1 MISYYCAFLFLIAES
16 LGFTAKIYCI
26 LNISLFI
33 FCPRWYNFVKLLQGR
48 TEQLS
53 KNNKSSGCGT
63 GFGMFLAACLIA
75 LLTEYW
81 KIVVGAAIVVVILVL
96 AYFATKC
103 IDRNVA
109 KTNKRLEEIR
119 KNTFCGE
126 KLSGG
131 IYVTDRDFP
140 AGLYDIRAVK
150 GNGDIRVDSL
160 QKDTHLK
167 NNRLYLSEGQT
178 FRNVELKS
186 QSQVLIPVDM
196 TVDLYNCRELP
207 AQIPDS
213 IPASE
218 VSELPTLRRT
228 FSMEDIDRMDGHD
241 FEYVCADILRAKG
254 YENVTV
260 TRGSGDQG
268 VDVIAEQS
276 GIKYAVQC
284 KRFSGSVG
292 NKAVQEVHF
301 GKTYYHCHVA
311 IVMTNSYF
319 TRSAK
324 DAANESNIILWDRDD
339 LMPYFEEYI
348 KNKNPEQELSSQ
360 PLEVEETQNNIV
372 ENESEEAIRYSVLPE
387 YDAKSGIYPAGYYAI
402 GKTIPKGGY
411 IFKSRGDDEGVVA
424 IFETSDDL
432 SKEENDVFFHS
443 FTGSYFLALIGDN
456 KFIAI
461 ENADAQRV
469 YGVN

>member
-1 MISYYCAFLFLIAES
+1 M
-16 LGFTAKIYCI
+16 
-26 LNISLFI
+26 
-33 FCPRWYNFVKLLQGR
+33 
-48 TEQLS
+48 S

-63 GFGMFLAACLIA
+63 GFGMFLAACVFA

-81 KIVVGAAIVVVILVL
+81 KIVVGVVIVVVVLVL
-96 AYFATKC
+96 AYYATKGS
-103 IDRNVA
+103 IERNA
-109 KTNKRLEEIR
+109 AETNERLEEIR

-131 IYVTDRDFP
+131 IYVSDRDFP
-140 AGLYDIRAVK
+140 AGLYDIRAIE
-150 GNGDIRVDSL
+150 GSGDIQVDSL
-160 QKDTHLK
+160 QKDTQLKFK
-167 NNRLYLSEGQT
+167 NNKLYLSEGQI

-186 QSQVLIPVDM
+186 QSQVLIPVNM
-196 TVDLYNCRELP
+196 TVDLYNCREFP
-207 AQIPDS
+207 APIPEP
-213 IPASE
+213 IPASITP
-218 VSELPTLRRT
+218 ELPTYQPTSRRT
-228 FSMEDIDRMDGHD
+228 FSMKDIDAMDGHD
-241 FEYVCADILRAKG
+241 FEYLCADILRAKG

-276 GIKYAVQC
+276 GVKYAVQC

-324 DAANESNIILWDRDD
+324 DAANESNIILWDRSD

-348 KNKNPEQELSSQ
+348 KNKNPEQKLSSQ
-360 PLEVEETQNNIV
+360 PLETEEAQNNIV
-372 ENESEEAIRYSVLPE
+372 ENKSEEVIHYSVLPE

-411 IFKSRGDDEGVVA
+411 VFKSRGDGEGVIA
-424 IFETSDDL
+424 IFESSDDL

>member
-1 MISYYCAFLFLIAES
+1 MA
-16 LGFTAKIYCI
+16 
-26 LNISLFI
+26 
-33 FCPRWYNFVKLLQGR
+33 
-48 TEQLS
+48 
-53 KNNKSSGCGT
+53 KNNKTGGCGT
-63 GFGMFLAACLIA
+63 GFGMFLAACMVA
-75 LLTEYW
+75 LFMEYW
-81 KIVVGAAIVVVILVL
+81 KVIVGIAIVVAILALV
-96 AYFATKC
+96 YYATKGS
-103 IDRNVA
+103 IDRDVA

-119 KNTFCGE
+119 KSTFNGE
-126 KLSGG
+126 KLTGG
-131 IYVTDRDFP
+131 IYVSGRDIS
-140 AGLYDIRAVK
+140 AGLYDVRAIE
-150 GNGDIRVDSL
+150 GSGDIQIAFP
-160 QKDTHLK
+160 QKDNHLK
-167 NNRLYLSEGQT
+167 FSKSNKLYLREGQI

-186 QSQVLIPVDM
+186 QSQILIPVDM
-196 TVDLYNCRELP
+196 TIDLYNCRELP
-207 AQIPDS
+207 EPIPEP
-213 IPASE
+213 IQEPMLE
-218 VSELPTLRRT
+218 PKVPELPVYQPTSRKT
-228 FSMEDIDRMDGHD
+228 FSMKNIDGMDGHD

-254 YENVTV
+254 FQNVTV

-319 TRSAK
+319 TKSAK
-324 DAANESNIILWDRDD
+324 DAASESNTILWDRDD

-348 KNKNPEQELSSQ
+348 KNRNPEQETPPQVLEEEESQ
-360 PLEVEETQNNIV
+360 NDIAENNPEEVIH
-372 ENESEEAIRYSVLPE
+372 YSTLPE
-387 YDAKSGIYPAGYYAI
+387 YDVKSGIYPAGYYAI
-402 GKTIPKGGY
+402 GKTLPKGGY
-411 IFKSRGDDEGVVA
+411 VFKSRGDDDGVVA
-424 IFETSDDL
+424 IFETSNDL

-443 FTGSYFLALIGDN
+443 FTGSYFLALIDDD

>member
-1 MISYYCAFLFLIAES
+1 MA
-16 LGFTAKIYCI
+16 
-26 LNISLFI
+26 
-33 FCPRWYNFVKLLQGR
+33 
-48 TEQLS
+48 
-53 KNNKSSGCGT
+53 KNNKTGGCGT
-63 GFGMFLAACLIA
+63 GLGIFLAIYVIG
-75 LLTEYW
+75 LLHEYW
-81 KIVVGAAIVVVILVL
+81 KVVVGIVAVVAILALV
-96 AYFATKC
+96 YYATKGS
-103 IDRNVA
+103 IDRDVA

-119 KNTFCGE
+119 KSTFNGE
-126 KLSGG
+126 KLTGG
-131 IYVTDRDFP
+131 IYVSGRDIS
-140 AGLYDIRAVK
+140 AGLYDIRAIE
-150 GNGDIRVDSL
+150 GYGDIQIDCL
-160 QKDTHLK
+160 EKDTHLK
-167 NNRLYLSEGQT
+167 FKNNKLYLSEGQI

-186 QSQVLIPVDM
+186 QSRILIPVNM

-207 AQIPDS
+207 APIPEP
-213 IPASE
+213 IQEPMLE
-218 VSELPTLRRT
+218 PKVPELPVYQPTSRKT
-228 FSMEDIDRMDGHD
+228 FSMKNIDGMDGHD

-254 YENVTV
+254 FQNVTV

-319 TRSAK
+319 TKSAK
-324 DAANESNIILWDRDD
+324 DAASESNTILWDRDD

-348 KNKNPEQELSSQ
+348 KSKNPEQEVLPQ
-360 PLEVEETQNNIV
+360 PLE
-372 ENESEEAIRYSVLPE
+372 EEASQNDISEDNPEEVIHYSALPE
-387 YDAKSGIYPAGYYAI
+387 YDVKSGIYPAGYYAI
-402 GKTIPKGGY
+402 GKTLPKGGY
-411 IFKSRGDDEGVVA
+411 VFKSRGDDDGVIA

-443 FTGSYFLALIGDN
+443 FTGSYFLALIDDN

>member
-1 MISYYCAFLFLIAES
+1 M
-16 LGFTAKIYCI
+16 
-26 LNISLFI
+26 
-33 FCPRWYNFVKLLQGR
+33 
-48 TEQLS
+48 S
-53 KNNKSSGCGT
+53 KNNKSGGCGT
-63 GFGMFLAACLIA
+63 GFLTFLAVYVIV
-75 LLTEYW
+75 LLKEYW
-81 KIVVGAAIVVVILVL
+81 KIIMGIGIVVTILVL
-96 AYFATKC
+96 VYYATKGS
-103 IDRNVA
+103 IDRNVV
-109 KTNKRLEEIR
+109 KTNERLEEIR

-131 IYVTDRDFP
+131 IYVSGRDFP
-140 AGLYDIRAVK
+140 AGLYDIRVIE
-150 GNGDIRVDSL
+150 GCGDIQVDFL
-160 QKDTHLK
+160 QKDAHLK
-167 NNRLYLSEGQT
+167 FSKNNKLYLSEGQI
-178 FRNVELKS
+178 FRNIEFKS
-186 QSQVLIPVDM
+186 QSQVLIPVNM
-196 TVDLYNCRELP
+196 TIDLYNCRELP
-207 AQIPDS
+207 EPILEPIPEP
-213 IPASE
+213 IPE
-218 VSELPTLRRT
+218 PKIPELPISQPTFRKT
-228 FSMEDIDRMDGHD
+228 FSMKNIDGMDGHD

-254 YENVTV
+254 FQNVTV

-319 TRSAK
+319 TKSAK
-324 DAANESNIILWDRDD
+324 DAASESNTILWDRDD

-348 KNKNPEQELSSQ
+348 KSKNPEQEVSPQ
-360 PLEVEETQNNIV
+360 PLEEEESQNDIV
-372 ENESEEAIRYSVLPE
+372 ENNPEEVIHYSVLPE

-411 IFKSRGDDEGVVA
+411 VFKSRGDDEGVIA

-443 FTGSYFLALIGDN
+443 FTGSYFLALIGDD

>member
-1 MISYYCAFLFLIAES
+1 MA
-16 LGFTAKIYCI
+16 
-26 LNISLFI
+26 
-33 FCPRWYNFVKLLQGR
+33 
-48 TEQLS
+48 
-53 KNNKSSGCGT
+53 KNNKTGGCGT
-63 GFGMFLAACLIA
+63 GFGVFLAIYIIVLFQ
-75 LLTEYW
+75 EHW
-81 KIVVGAAIVVVILVL
+81 KVIVGIGIVVAILVL
-96 AYFATKC
+96 VYYATKGS

-109 KTNKRLEEIR
+109 KTNERLEEIR

-131 IYVTDRDFP
+131 IYVSGRDFP
-140 AGLYDIRAVK
+140 AGLYDIRAIE
-150 GNGDIRVDSL
+150 GSGDIQVDFL
-160 QKDTHLK
+160 QKDAHLK
-167 NNRLYLSEGQT
+167 FSKNNKLYLSEGQI
-178 FRNVELKS
+178 FRNIEFKS
-186 QSQVLIPVDM
+186 QSQVLIPVNM
-196 TVDLYNCRELP
+196 TIDLYNCRELP
-207 AQIPDS
+207 ES
-213 IPASE
+213 IPE
-218 VSELPTLRRT
+218 PIPEPKIPELPISQPTFRKT
-228 FSMEDIDRMDGHD
+228 FSMKNIDGMDGHD

-254 YENVTV
+254 FQNVTV

-276 GIKYAVQC
+276 GVKYAVQC

-319 TRSAK
+319 TKSAK
-324 DAANESNIILWDRDD
+324 DAASESNTILWDRDD

-348 KNKNPEQELSSQ
+348 KSRNPEQETPPQALEEEESQ
-360 PLEVEETQNNIV
+360 NDIAENNPEEVIH
-372 ENESEEAIRYSVLPE
+372 YSALPE

-402 GKTIPKGGY
+402 GKTLPKGGY
-411 IFKSRGDDEGVVA
+411 VFKSRGDNDGVIA
-424 IFETSDDL
+424 IFETLNDL

-443 FTGSYFLALIGDN
+443 FTGSYFLALIDDD

>member
-1 MISYYCAFLFLIAES
+1 MA
-16 LGFTAKIYCI
+16 
-26 LNISLFI
+26 
-33 FCPRWYNFVKLLQGR
+33 
-48 TEQLS
+48 
-53 KNNKSSGCGT
+53 KNNKTGGCGT
-63 GFGMFLAACLIA
+63 GIGIFLAIYVIG
-75 LLTEYW
+75 LLHEYW
-81 KIVVGAAIVVVILVL
+81 KVVVGIVAVVAILALV
-96 AYFATKC
+96 YYATKGS
-103 IDRNVA
+103 IDRDVA

-119 KNTFCGE
+119 KSTFNGE
-126 KLSGG
+126 KLTGG
-131 IYVTDRDFP
+131 IYISDRDFP
-140 AGLYDIRAVK
+140 AGLYDIRAIE
-150 GNGDIRVDSL
+150 GYGDIQIDCL
-160 QKDTHLK
+160 EKDTHLK
-167 NNRLYLSEGQT
+167 FKNNKLYLSEGQI

-186 QSQVLIPVDM
+186 QSQILIPVNM

-207 AQIPDS
+207 EPIPEP
-213 IPASE
+213 IQEPMLE
-218 VSELPTLRRT
+218 PKVPELPVYQPTSRKT
-228 FSMEDIDRMDGHD
+228 FSMKNIDGMDGHD

-254 YENVTV
+254 FQNVTV

-268 VDVIAEQS
+268 VDVIAEHS

-319 TRSAK
+319 TPSAK
-324 DAANESNIILWDRDD
+324 DAANESNTILWDRDD

-348 KNKNPEQELSSQ
+348 KNKNSEQEVSPQ
-360 PLEVEETQNNIV
+360 PLETEETPDNIA
-372 ENESEEAIRYSVLPE
+372 ENTPEEAIHYSTLPE

-411 IFKSRGDDEGVVA
+411 VFKSRGDGDGVIS
-424 IFETSDDL
+424 IFESSDDL
-432 SKEENDVFFHS
+432 SNEENDVFFHS

>member
-1 MISYYCAFLFLIAES
+1 
-16 LGFTAKIYCI
+16 
-26 LNISLFI
+26 
-33 FCPRWYNFVKLLQGR
+33 
-48 TEQLS
+48 
-53 KNNKSSGCGT
+53 
-63 GFGMFLAACLIA
+63 
-75 LLTEYW
+75 
-81 KIVVGAAIVVVILVL
+81 
-96 AYFATKC
+96 
-103 IDRNVA
+103 
-109 KTNKRLEEIR
+109 
-119 KNTFCGE
+119 
-126 KLSGG
+126 
-131 IYVTDRDFP
+131 
-140 AGLYDIRAVK
+140 
-150 GNGDIRVDSL
+150 
-160 QKDTHLK
+160 
-167 NNRLYLSEGQT
+167 
-178 FRNVELKS
+178 
-186 QSQVLIPVDM
+186 M
-196 TVDLYNCRELP
+196 TVDLYNC
-207 AQIPDS
+207 
-213 IPASE
+213 
-218 VSELPTLRRT
+218 SELPETIPEPMLEPKVPELPVYRPTSRKT
-228 FSMEDIDRMDGHD
+228 FSMKNIDGMGGHD

-254 YENVTV
+254 FQNVTV

-319 TRSAK
+319 TKSAK
-324 DAANESNIILWDRDD
+324 DAASESNTILWDRDD

-348 KNKNPEQELSSQ
+348 KSKNPEQVVHPQTLEEEESQ
-360 PLEVEETQNNIV
+360 NDIAENNPEEVIH
-372 ENESEEAIRYSVLPE
+372 YSTLPE

-402 GKTIPKGGY
+402 GKALPKGGY
-411 IFKSRGDDEGVVA
+411 VFKSRGDDEGVIA

-443 FTGSYFLALIGDN
+443 FTGSYFLALIDDN

>member
-1 MISYYCAFLFLIAES
+1 MA
-16 LGFTAKIYCI
+16 
-26 LNISLFI
+26 
-33 FCPRWYNFVKLLQGR
+33 
-48 TEQLS
+48 
-53 KNNKSSGCGT
+53 KNNKTGGCGT
-63 GFGMFLAACLIA
+63 GLGIFLAIYVIG
-75 LLTEYW
+75 LLHEYW
-81 KIVVGAAIVVVILVL
+81 KVVVGIVAVVAILALV
-96 AYFATKC
+96 YYATKGS
-103 IDRNVA
+103 IDRDVA

-119 KNTFCGE
+119 KSTFNGE
-126 KLSGG
+126 KLTGG
-131 IYVTDRDFP
+131 IYVSGRDIS
-140 AGLYDIRAVK
+140 AGLYDIRAIEGS
-150 GNGDIRVDSL
+150 GNVQITSL
-160 QKDTHLK
+160 QKDVALNFSK
-167 NNRLYLSEGQT
+167 NNKLYLEEGQI

-186 QSQVLIPVDM
+186 QSQILVPVDM
-196 TVDLYNCRELP
+196 TIDLYNCRELP
-207 AQIPDS
+207 EPIPE
-213 IPASE
+213 PMLE
-218 VSELPTLRRT
+218 PKVPELPVYQSTSRKA
-228 FSMEDIDRMDGHD
+228 FSMKNIDGMDGHD

-254 YENVTV
+254 FQNVTV

-311 IVMTNSYF
+311 IVMTNNYF
-319 TRSAK
+319 TKSAK
-324 DAANESNIILWDRDD
+324 DAASESNTILWDRDD

-348 KNKNPEQELSSQ
+348 KSRNPEQEAPPQTSKEEESQ
-360 PLEVEETQNNIV
+360 NDISEDNPEEVIH
-372 ENESEEAIRYSVLPE
+372 YSTLPE

-402 GKTIPKGGY
+402 GKTLPKGGY
-411 IFKSRGDDEGVVA
+411 VFKSRGDDDGVIA

-443 FTGSYFLALIGDN
+443 FTGSYFLALIDDN

>member
-1 MISYYCAFLFLIAES
+1 MA
-16 LGFTAKIYCI
+16 
-26 LNISLFI
+26 
-33 FCPRWYNFVKLLQGR
+33 
-48 TEQLS
+48 
-53 KNNKSSGCGT
+53 KNNKTGGCGT
-63 GFGMFLAACLIA
+63 GIGIFLAIYVIG
-75 LLTEYW
+75 LLHEYW
-81 KIVVGAAIVVVILVL
+81 KVVVGIVAVVTILALV
-96 AYFATKC
+96 YYATKGS
-103 IDRNVA
+103 IDRDIA

-119 KNTFCGE
+119 KSTFSGE
-126 KLSGG
+126 KLTGG
-131 IYVTDRDFP
+131 IYISDRDFP
-140 AGLYDIRAVK
+140 AGLYDIRAIE
-150 GNGDIRVDSL
+150 GYGDIQIDCL
-160 QKDTHLK
+160 EKDTHLK
-167 NNRLYLSEGQT
+167 FKNNKLYLSEGQI

-186 QSQVLIPVDM
+186 QSRILIPVDM
-196 TVDLYNCRELP
+196 TIDLYNCREFPEL
-207 AQIPDS
+207 IPE
-213 IPASE
+213 PMLE
-218 VSELPTLRRT
+218 PKVPELPIYQPTSRKT
-228 FSMEDIDRMDGHD
+228 FSMKNIDGMDGHD

-254 YENVTV
+254 FQNVTV

-319 TRSAK
+319 TQSAK
-324 DAANESNIILWDRDD
+324 DAANESNTILWDRGD

-348 KNKNPEQELSSQ
+348 KNKNPEQKVSPQ
-360 PLEVEETQNNIV
+360 PLETEKVPNDIA
-372 ENESEEAIRYSVLPE
+372 ENEPEEAIHYSVLPE

-411 IFKSRGDDEGVVA
+411 VFKSRGDDEGVIA
-424 IFETSDDL
+424 IFESSGDL

>member
-1 MISYYCAFLFLIAES
+1 MA
-16 LGFTAKIYCI
+16 
-26 LNISLFI
+26 
-33 FCPRWYNFVKLLQGR
+33 
-48 TEQLS
+48 
-53 KNNKSSGCGT
+53 KNNKTGGCGT
-63 GFGMFLAACLIA
+63 GLGIFLAIYVIG
-75 LLTEYW
+75 LLHEYW
-81 KIVVGAAIVVVILVL
+81 KVVVGIAAVVAILALV
-96 AYFATKC
+96 YYATKGS
-103 IDRNVA
+103 IDRDVA

-119 KNTFCGE
+119 KSTFNGE
-126 KLSGG
+126 KLTGG
-131 IYVTDRDFP
+131 IYVSGRDIS
-140 AGLYDIRAVK
+140 AGLYDIRAIE
-150 GNGDIRVDSL
+150 GYGDIQIDCL
-160 QKDTHLK
+160 EKDTHLK
-167 NNRLYLSEGQT
+167 FKNNKLYLSEGQI

-186 QSQVLIPVDM
+186 QSQILIPVNM

-207 AQIPDS
+207 EPIPEP
-213 IPASE
+213 IQEPMLE
-218 VSELPTLRRT
+218 PKVPELPVYQPTSRKA
-228 FSMEDIDRMDGHD
+228 FSMKNIDGMDGHD

-254 YENVTV
+254 FQNVTV

-319 TRSAK
+319 TKSAK
-324 DAANESNIILWDRDD
+324 DAASESNTILWDRDD

-348 KNKNPEQELSSQ
+348 KSKNPEQEVPPQTLEEEESQ
-360 PLEVEETQNNIV
+360 NDIV
-372 ENESEEAIRYSVLPE
+372 ENNPEEVIHYSTLPE

-402 GKTIPKGGY
+402 GKTLPKGGY
-411 IFKSRGDDEGVVA
+411 VFKSRGDDDGVIA

-443 FTGSYFLALIGDN
+443 FTGSYFLALIDDN

>member
-1 MISYYCAFLFLIAES
+1 MA
-16 LGFTAKIYCI
+16 
-26 LNISLFI
+26 
-33 FCPRWYNFVKLLQGR
+33 
-48 TEQLS
+48 
-53 KNNKSSGCGT
+53 KNNKTGGCGT
-63 GFGMFLAACLIA
+63 GIGIFLAIYVIG
-75 LLTEYW
+75 LLHEYW
-81 KIVVGAAIVVVILVL
+81 KVVVGIVAVVAILALV
-96 AYFATKC
+96 YYATKGS
-103 IDRNVA
+103 IDRDVA

-119 KNTFCGE
+119 KSTFNGE
-126 KLSGG
+126 KLTGG
-131 IYVTDRDFP
+131 IYISGRDFP
-140 AGLYDIRAVK
+140 AGLYDIRAIE
-150 GNGDIRVDSL
+150 GYGDIQIDCL
-160 QKDTHLK
+160 EKDTHLK
-167 NNRLYLSEGQT
+167 FKNNKLYLSKGQI

-186 QSQVLIPVDM
+186 QSRILIPVDM
-196 TVDLYNCRELP
+196 TIDLYNCRELP
-207 AQIPDS
+207 ELIPES
-213 IPASE
+213 KTP
-218 VSELPTLRRT
+218 ELPMHQQALQKT
-228 FSMEDIDRMDGHD
+228 FSMKDIDRMDGHD
-241 FEYVCADILRAKG
+241 FEYLCADILRLKG

-319 TRSAK
+319 TQSAK
-324 DAANESNIILWDRDD
+324 DAANESNTILWDRGD

-348 KNKNPEQELSSQ
+348 KNKNPEQKVSLQ
-360 PLEVEETQNNIV
+360 PLETEKVPNDIV
-372 ENESEEAIRYSVLPE
+372 ENEPEEAIHYSVLPE

-411 IFKSRGDDEGVVA
+411 VFKSRGDDEGVIA
-424 IFETSDDL
+424 IFESSGDL

>member
-1 MISYYCAFLFLIAES
+1 MA
-16 LGFTAKIYCI
+16 
-26 LNISLFI
+26 
-33 FCPRWYNFVKLLQGR
+33 
-48 TEQLS
+48 
-53 KNNKSSGCGT
+53 KNNKTGGCGT
-63 GFGMFLAACLIA
+63 GLGIFLAIYVIG
-75 LLTEYW
+75 LLHEYW
-81 KIVVGAAIVVVILVL
+81 KVVVGIVAVVAILALV
-96 AYFATKC
+96 YYATKGS
-103 IDRNVA
+103 IDRDVA

-119 KNTFCGE
+119 KSTFNGE
-126 KLSGG
+126 KLTGG
-131 IYVTDRDFP
+131 IYVSGRDIS
-140 AGLYDIRAVK
+140 AGLYDIRAIEGS
-150 GNGDIRVDSL
+150 GNVQITSL
-160 QKDTHLK
+160 QKDVALNFSK
-167 NNRLYLSEGQT
+167 NNKLYLEEGQI

-186 QSQVLIPVDM
+186 QSQILVPVDM
-196 TVDLYNCRELP
+196 TIDLYNCREFP
-207 AQIPDS
+207 EPIPE
-213 IPASE
+213 PMLE
-218 VSELPTLRRT
+218 PKVPELPVYQSTSRKA
-228 FSMEDIDRMDGHD
+228 FSMKNIDGMDGHD

-254 YENVTV
+254 FQNVTV

-311 IVMTNSYF
+311 IVMTNNYF
-319 TRSAK
+319 TKSAK
-324 DAANESNIILWDRDD
+324 DAASESNTILWDRDD

-348 KNKNPEQELSSQ
+348 KSRNPEQEAPPQTSKEEESQ
-360 PLEVEETQNNIV
+360 NDISEDNPEEVIH
-372 ENESEEAIRYSVLPE
+372 YSTLPE

-402 GKTIPKGGY
+402 GKTLPKGGY
-411 IFKSRGDDEGVVA
+411 VFKSRGDDDGVIA

-443 FTGSYFLALIGDN
+443 FTGSYFLALIDDN

>member
-1 MISYYCAFLFLIAES
+1 MA
-16 LGFTAKIYCI
+16 
-26 LNISLFI
+26 
-33 FCPRWYNFVKLLQGR
+33 
-48 TEQLS
+48 
-53 KNNKSSGCGT
+53 KNNKTGGCGT
-63 GFGMFLAACLIA
+63 GLGIFLAIYVIG
-75 LLTEYW
+75 LLHEYW
-81 KIVVGAAIVVVILVL
+81 KVVVGIVAVVAILALV
-96 AYFATKC
+96 YYATKGS
-103 IDRNVA
+103 IDRDVA

-119 KNTFCGE
+119 KSTFNGE
-126 KLSGG
+126 KLTGG
-131 IYVTDRDFP
+131 IYVSGRDIS
-140 AGLYDIRAVK
+140 AGLYDIREIE
-150 GNGDIRVDSL
+150 GYGDIQIDCL
-160 QKDTHLK
+160 EKDTHLK
-167 NNRLYLSEGQT
+167 FKNNKLYLSEGQI

-186 QSQVLIPVDM
+186 QSRILIPVNM

-207 AQIPDS
+207 APIPEP
-213 IPASE
+213 IQEPMLE
-218 VSELPTLRRT
+218 PKVPELPVYQPTSRKT
-228 FSMEDIDRMDGHD
+228 FSMKNIDGMDGHD

-254 YENVTV
+254 FQNVTV

-319 TRSAK
+319 TKSAK
-324 DAANESNIILWDRDD
+324 DAASESNTILWDRDD

-348 KNKNPEQELSSQ
+348 KSRNPEQEAPLQ
-360 PLEVEETQNNIV
+360 PLEEEESRNDIAENNQ
-372 ENESEEAIRYSVLPE
+372 EEVIHYSTLPE

-402 GKTIPKGGY
+402 GKTLPKGGY
-411 IFKSRGDDEGVVA
+411 VFKSRGDDDGVIA

-443 FTGSYFLALIGDN
+443 FTGSYFLALIDDN

>member
-1 MISYYCAFLFLIAES
+1 MA
-16 LGFTAKIYCI
+16 
-26 LNISLFI
+26 
-33 FCPRWYNFVKLLQGR
+33 
-48 TEQLS
+48 
-53 KNNKSSGCGT
+53 KNNKTGGCGT
-63 GFGMFLAACLIA
+63 GIGIFLAIYVIG
-75 LLTEYW
+75 LLHEYW
-81 KIVVGAAIVVVILVL
+81 KVVVGIVAIVAILALV
-96 AYFATKC
+96 YYATKGS
-103 IDRNVA
+103 IDRDVA

-119 KNTFCGE
+119 KSTFNGE
-126 KLSGG
+126 KLTGG
-131 IYVTDRDFP
+131 IYISDRDFP
-140 AGLYDIRAVK
+140 AGLYDIRAIE
-150 GNGDIRVDSL
+150 GYGDIQIDCL
-160 QKDTHLK
+160 EKDTHLK
-167 NNRLYLSEGQT
+167 FKNNKLYLSKGQI

-186 QSQVLIPVDM
+186 QSRILIPVDM
-196 TVDLYNCRELP
+196 TIDLYNCRELP
-207 AQIPDS
+207 ELIPES
-213 IPASE
+213 KTP
-218 VSELPTLRRT
+218 ELPMYQQALQKT
-228 FSMEDIDRMDGHD
+228 FSMKDIDRMDGHD
-241 FEYVCADILRAKG
+241 FEYLCADILRLKG

-319 TRSAK
+319 TQSAK
-324 DAANESNIILWDRDD
+324 DAANESNTILWDRDN

-348 KNKNPEQELSSQ
+348 KSKNPEQEVSPQ
-360 PLEVEETQNNIV
+360 PLETEKVPNDIA
-372 ENESEEAIRYSVLPE
+372 ENEPEDAIHYSVLPE

-411 IFKSRGDDEGVVA
+411 VFKSRGDDEGVIA
-424 IFETSDDL
+424 IFESSGDL

>member
-1 MISYYCAFLFLIAES
+1 MA
-16 LGFTAKIYCI
+16 
-26 LNISLFI
+26 
-33 FCPRWYNFVKLLQGR
+33 
-48 TEQLS
+48 
-53 KNNKSSGCGT
+53 KNNKTGGCGT
-63 GFGMFLAACLIA
+63 GLGIFLAIYVIG
-75 LLTEYW
+75 LLHEYW
-81 KIVVGAAIVVVILVL
+81 KVVVGIVAVVAILALV
-96 AYFATKC
+96 YYATKGS
-103 IDRNVA
+103 IDRDVA

-119 KNTFCGE
+119 KSTFNGE
-126 KLSGG
+126 KLTGG
-131 IYVTDRDFP
+131 IYVSGRDIS
-140 AGLYDIRAVK
+140 AGLYDIRAIE
-150 GNGDIRVDSL
+150 GYGDIQIDCL
-160 QKDTHLK
+160 EKDTHLK
-167 NNRLYLSEGQT
+167 FKNNKLYLSEGQI

-186 QSQVLIPVDM
+186 QSRILIPVNM

-207 AQIPDS
+207 APIPEP
-213 IPASE
+213 IQEPMLE
-218 VSELPTLRRT
+218 PKVPELPVYQPTSRKT
-228 FSMEDIDRMDGHD
+228 FSMKNIDGMDGHD

-254 YENVTV
+254 FQNVTV
-260 TRGSGDQG
+260 TRGSDDQG

-319 TRSAK
+319 TKSAK
-324 DAANESNIILWDRDD
+324 DAASESNTILWDRDD

-348 KNKNPEQELSSQ
+348 KSKNPEQEAPPQTLEEEESQ
-360 PLEVEETQNNIV
+360 NDIAENNP
-372 ENESEEAIRYSVLPE
+372 EEAIRYSTLPE

-402 GKTIPKGGY
+402 GKTLPKGGY
-411 IFKSRGDDEGVVA
+411 VFKSRGDDDGVIA

-443 FTGSYFLALIGDN
+443 FTGSYFLALIDDN

>member
-1 MISYYCAFLFLIAES
+1 M
-16 LGFTAKIYCI
+16 
-26 LNISLFI
+26 
-33 FCPRWYNFVKLLQGR
+33 
-48 TEQLS
+48 S
-53 KNNKSSGCGT
+53 KNNKSGGYGT
-63 GFGMFLAACLIA
+63 GFGMFLAIYVIV
-75 LLTEYW
+75 LLKDYW
-81 KIVVGAAIVVVILVL
+81 KIVVGVAIIVAILAL
-96 AYFATKC
+96 MYYATKRSM
-103 IDRNVA
+103 DRDVA

-119 KNTFCGE
+119 KDTFYGE

-131 IYVTDRDFP
+131 IYVSGRDFP
-140 AGLYDIRAVK
+140 AGLYDIRAIE
-150 GNGDIRVDSL
+150 GSGDIQIDCL
-160 QKDTHLK
+160 EKDTHLK
-167 NNRLYLSEGQT
+167 FKNNKLYLSERQI

-186 QSQVLIPVDM
+186 QSRILIPVNM

-207 AQIPDS
+207 EPIPES
-213 IPASE
+213 
-218 VSELPTLRRT
+218 VSEPKTPELPMHQSALQKT
-228 FSMEDIDRMDGHD
+228 FSMKDIDRMDGHD
-241 FEYVCADILRAKG
+241 FEYLCADILRLKG

-276 GIKYAVQC
+276 SIKYAVQC

-319 TRSAK
+319 TQSAK
-324 DAANESNIILWDRDD
+324 DAANESNTILWDRCD

-348 KNKNPEQELSSQ
+348 KNKNPEQEVSPQ
-360 PLEVEETQNNIV
+360 PLEAEEVPNDV
-372 ENESEEAIRYSVLPE
+372 AENEPEEAIHYSVLPE

-402 GKTIPKGGY
+402 GKTLPKGGY
-411 IFKSRGDDEGVVA
+411 VFKSRGGDEGVIA

-432 SKEENDVFFHS
+432 SKEENDAFFHS
-443 FTGSYFLALIGDN
+443 FTGSYFLALIDDN

>member
-1 MISYYCAFLFLIAES
+1 MA
-16 LGFTAKIYCI
+16 
-26 LNISLFI
+26 
-33 FCPRWYNFVKLLQGR
+33 
-48 TEQLS
+48 
-53 KNNKSSGCGT
+53 KNNKTGGCGT
-63 GFGMFLAACLIA
+63 GLGIFLAIYVIG
-75 LLTEYW
+75 LLHEYW
-81 KIVVGAAIVVVILVL
+81 KVVVGIVAVVAILALV
-96 AYFATKC
+96 YYATKGS
-103 IDRNVA
+103 IDRDVA

-119 KNTFCGE
+119 KSTFNGE
-126 KLSGG
+126 KLTGG
-131 IYVTDRDFP
+131 IYVSGRDIS
-140 AGLYDIRAVK
+140 AGLYDIRAIEGS
-150 GNGDIRVDSL
+150 GNVQITSL
-160 QKDTHLK
+160 QKDVALNFSK
-167 NNRLYLSEGQT
+167 NNKLYLEEGQI

-186 QSQVLIPVDM
+186 QSQILVPVDM
-196 TVDLYNCRELP
+196 TIDLYNCRELP
-207 AQIPDS
+207 EPIPE
-213 IPASE
+213 PMLE
-218 VSELPTLRRT
+218 PKVPELPVYQSTSRKA
-228 FSMEDIDRMDGHD
+228 FSMKNIDGMDGHD

-254 YENVTV
+254 FQNVTV

-311 IVMTNSYF
+311 IVMTNNYF
-319 TRSAK
+319 TKSAK
-324 DAANESNIILWDRDD
+324 DAASESNTILWDRDD

-348 KNKNPEQELSSQ
+348 KSRNPEQEAPPQ
-360 PLEVEETQNNIV
+360 PLEEEESQNDIA
-372 ENESEEAIRYSVLPE
+372 ENNPEEAIHYSTLPE

-402 GKTIPKGGY
+402 GKTLPKGGY
-411 IFKSRGDDEGVVA
+411 VFKSRGDDDGVIA

-443 FTGSYFLALIGDN
+443 FTGSYFLALIDDN

>member
-1 MISYYCAFLFLIAES
+1 MA
-16 LGFTAKIYCI
+16 
-26 LNISLFI
+26 
-33 FCPRWYNFVKLLQGR
+33 
-48 TEQLS
+48 
-53 KNNKSSGCGT
+53 KNNKTGGCGT
-63 GFGMFLAACLIA
+63 GLGIFLAIYVIG
-75 LLTEYW
+75 LLHEYW
-81 KIVVGAAIVVVILVL
+81 KVVVGIVAVVAILALV
-96 AYFATKC
+96 YYATKGS
-103 IDRNVA
+103 IDRDVA

-119 KNTFCGE
+119 KSTFNGE
-126 KLSGG
+126 KLTGG
-131 IYVTDRDFP
+131 IYVSGRDIS
-140 AGLYDIRAVK
+140 AGLYDIRAIE
-150 GNGDIRVDSL
+150 GYGDIQIDCL
-160 QKDTHLK
+160 EKDTHLK
-167 NNRLYLSEGQT
+167 FKNNKLYLSEGQI

-186 QSQVLIPVDM
+186 QSRILIPVNM

-207 AQIPDS
+207 APIPEP
-213 IPASE
+213 IQEPMLE
-218 VSELPTLRRT
+218 PKVPELPVYQSTSRKA
-228 FSMEDIDRMDGHD
+228 FSMKNIDGMDGHD

-254 YENVTV
+254 FQNVTV

-319 TRSAK
+319 TKSAK
-324 DAANESNIILWDRDD
+324 DAASESNTILWDRDD

-348 KNKNPEQELSSQ
+348 KSRNPEQEAPLQ
-360 PLEVEETQNNIV
+360 PLEEEESRNDIAENNQ
-372 ENESEEAIRYSVLPE
+372 EEVIHYSTLPE

-402 GKTIPKGGY
+402 GKTLPKGGY
-411 IFKSRGDDEGVVA
+411 VFKSRGDDDGVIA

-443 FTGSYFLALIGDN
+443 FTGSYFLALIDDN

>member
-1 MISYYCAFLFLIAES
+1 MA
-16 LGFTAKIYCI
+16 
-26 LNISLFI
+26 
-33 FCPRWYNFVKLLQGR
+33 
-48 TEQLS
+48 
-53 KNNKSSGCGT
+53 KNNKTGGCGT
-63 GFGMFLAACLIA
+63 GLGIFLAIYVIG
-75 LLTEYW
+75 LLHEYW
-81 KIVVGAAIVVVILVL
+81 KVVVGIVAVVAILALV
-96 AYFATKC
+96 YYATKGS
-103 IDRNVA
+103 IDRDVA

-119 KNTFCGE
+119 KSTFNGE
-126 KLSGG
+126 KLTGG
-131 IYVTDRDFP
+131 IYVSGRDIS
-140 AGLYDIRAVK
+140 AGLYDIRAIE
-150 GNGDIRVDSL
+150 GYGDIQIDCL
-160 QKDTHLK
+160 EKDTHLK
-167 NNRLYLSEGQT
+167 FKNNKLYLSEGQI

-186 QSQVLIPVDM
+186 QSRILIPVNM

-207 AQIPDS
+207 APIPEP
-213 IPASE
+213 IQEPMLE
-218 VSELPTLRRT
+218 PKVPELPVYQPTSRKT
-228 FSMEDIDRMDGHD
+228 FSMKNIDGMDGHD

-254 YENVTV
+254 FQNVTV

-319 TRSAK
+319 TKSAK
-324 DAANESNIILWDRDD
+324 DAASESNTILWDRDD

-348 KNKNPEQELSSQ
+348 KSRNPEQEAPLQ
-360 PLEVEETQNNIV
+360 PLEEEESRNDIAENNQ
-372 ENESEEAIRYSVLPE
+372 EEVIHYSTLPE

-402 GKTIPKGGY
+402 GKTLPKGGY
-411 IFKSRGDDEGVVA
+411 VFKSRGDDDGVIA

-443 FTGSYFLALIGDN
+443 FTGSYFLALIDDN

>member
-1 MISYYCAFLFLIAES
+1 MA
-16 LGFTAKIYCI
+16 
-26 LNISLFI
+26 
-33 FCPRWYNFVKLLQGR
+33 
-48 TEQLS
+48 
-53 KNNKSSGCGT
+53 KNNKTGGCGT
-63 GFGMFLAACLIA
+63 GLGIFLAIYVIG
-75 LLTEYW
+75 LLHEYW
-81 KIVVGAAIVVVILVL
+81 KVVVGIVAVVAILALV
-96 AYFATKC
+96 YYATKGS
-103 IDRNVA
+103 IDRDVA

-119 KNTFCGE
+119 KSTFNGE
-126 KLSGG
+126 KLTGG
-131 IYVTDRDFP
+131 IYVSGRDIS
-140 AGLYDIRAVK
+140 AGLYDIRAIE
-150 GNGDIRVDSL
+150 GYGDIQIDCL
-160 QKDTHLK
+160 EKDTHLK
-167 NNRLYLSEGQT
+167 FKNNKLYLSEGQI

-186 QSQVLIPVDM
+186 QSRILIPVNM

-207 AQIPDS
+207 APIPEP
-213 IPASE
+213 IQEPMLE
-218 VSELPTLRRT
+218 PKVPELPVYQPTSRKT
-228 FSMEDIDRMDGHD
+228 FSMKNIDGMDGHD

-254 YENVTV
+254 FQNVTV

-319 TRSAK
+319 TKSAK
-324 DAANESNIILWDRDD
+324 DAASESNTILWDRDD

-348 KNKNPEQELSSQ
+348 KSKNPEQEAPPQTLEEEESQ
-360 PLEVEETQNNIV
+360 NDIAENNP
-372 ENESEEAIRYSVLPE
+372 EEAIHYSTLPE

-402 GKTIPKGGY
+402 GKTLPKGGY
-411 IFKSRGDDEGVVA
+411 VFKSRGDDDGVIA

-443 FTGSYFLALIGDN
+443 FTGSYFLALIDDN

>member
-1 MISYYCAFLFLIAES
+1 MA
-16 LGFTAKIYCI
+16 
-26 LNISLFI
+26 
-33 FCPRWYNFVKLLQGR
+33 
-48 TEQLS
+48 
-53 KNNKSSGCGT
+53 KNNKTGGCGT
-63 GFGMFLAACLIA
+63 GFGMFLAACVVA
-75 LLTEYW
+75 LFMEYW
-81 KIVVGAAIVVVILVL
+81 KVIVGIAIVVVILALV
-96 AYFATKC
+96 YYATKGS
-103 IDRNVA
+103 IDRDVA

-119 KNTFCGE
+119 KSTFNGE
-126 KLSGG
+126 KLTGG
-131 IYVTDRDFP
+131 IYVSGRDIS
-140 AGLYDIRAVK
+140 AGLYDIRAIEGS
-150 GNGDIRVDSL
+150 GNVQITSL
-160 QKDTHLK
+160 QKDVALNFSK
-167 NNRLYLSEGQT
+167 NNKLYLEEGQI

-186 QSQVLIPVDM
+186 QSQILVPVDM
-196 TVDLYNCRELP
+196 TIDLYNCRELP
-207 AQIPDS
+207 EPIPE
-213 IPASE
+213 PMLE
-218 VSELPTLRRT
+218 PKVPELPVYQSTSRKA
-228 FSMEDIDRMDGHD
+228 FSMKNIDGMDGHD

-254 YENVTV
+254 FQNVTV

-319 TRSAK
+319 TKSAK
-324 DAANESNIILWDRDD
+324 DAASESNTILWDRDD

-348 KNKNPEQELSSQ
+348 KSKNPEQEVLPQ
-360 PLEVEETQNNIV
+360 PLE
-372 ENESEEAIRYSVLPE
+372 EEASQNDISEDNPEEVIHYSALPE
-387 YDAKSGIYPAGYYAI
+387 YDVKSGIYPAGYYAI
-402 GKTIPKGGY
+402 GKTLPKGGY
-411 IFKSRGDDEGVVA
+411 VFKSRGDDDGAIA

-443 FTGSYFLALIGDN
+443 FTGSYFLALIDDN

>member
-1 MISYYCAFLFLIAES
+1 M
-16 LGFTAKIYCI
+16 
-26 LNISLFI
+26 
-33 FCPRWYNFVKLLQGR
+33 
-48 TEQLS
+48 S

-63 GFGMFLAACLIA
+63 GFGMFLAACVVA
-75 LLTEYW
+75 LFIEYW
-81 KIVVGAAIVVVILVL
+81 KVIVGIAIVVAILALV
-96 AYFATKC
+96 YYATKGS
-103 IDRNVA
+103 IDRNVV
-109 KTNKRLEEIR
+109 KTNKKLEEIR
-119 KNTFCGE
+119 KSTFCGE
-126 KLSGG
+126 KLTGG
-131 IYVTDRDFP
+131 IYVSGRDIS
-140 AGLYDIRAVK
+140 AGLYDIRAIE
-150 GNGDIRVDSL
+150 GSGDIQIAFP
-160 QKDTHLK
+160 QKDNRLKFSK
-167 NNRLYLSEGQT
+167 NNELYLREGQI

-186 QSQVLIPVDM
+186 QSQILIPVNM

-207 AQIPDS
+207 EPVPEPMPEPKIP
-213 IPASE
+213 
-218 VSELPTLRRT
+218 ELPVYQPTSRKT
-228 FSMEDIDRMDGHD
+228 FSMKNIDGMDGHD

-254 YENVTV
+254 FQNVTV

-319 TRSAK
+319 TKSAK
-324 DAANESNIILWDRDD
+324 DAASESNTILWDRDD

-348 KNKNPEQELSSQ
+348 KSRNPEQEI
-360 PLEVEETQNNIV
+360 PPHT
-372 ENESEEAIRYSVLPE
+372 SEEEESQNDISKNNQEESIHYSALPE

-411 IFKSRGDDEGVVA
+411 VFKSRGDDEGVIA

-443 FTGSYFLALIGDN
+443 FTGSYFLALISDD